1 MAKNNDKR
9 AERMARSNRNVNRA
23 ITVLMAG
30 VIAEFYLLMV
40 NNYYVK
46 GGVGQVLTMMTVLQV
61 IDYIGCALFGAG
73 LVVWLMRKKWTRFA
87 PAAPWLLC
95 IGFFF
100 AVSSIL
106 MLKVYPQ
113 GTTMMCVIVPVV
125 MLIGIV
131 FLLYPREFSVQAVG
145 LTASLMA
152 MYLIHRGSGSDTWGG
167 IVTGCSILAI
177 CVVAVLGVAVFKAGK
192 NDGKLK
198 KLGDLRIV
206 SQDGDYKLI
215 YAVLAVCALAIVA
228 ALAVSSI
235 AYYGLWVLAI
245 GTFLLAVYY
254 TVSLR
259 ANRLIQ
265 ELLLHLDEVGTALHS
280 GAYPLYLMGRMA
292 VGDWLAMAVVLAVTL
307 LLCLLM
313 YRVLDRTFLS
323 IATASGGTVKAVY
336 KEKVL
341 KSSSA
346 ASALLRRELGRFTS
360 SPNYM
365 LNCGLSSVVLPALGV
380 LLLVKHGTV
389 LPLLEKVFGD
399 EASGAVTAL
408 LCAALCL
415 IGSMND
421 MSASSVSLEG
431 KNLWLAQSLPVTPW
445 QVLRAKLTMQLLL
458 TAVPV
463 AVCLV
468 CAALAVP
475 MTAAELAML
484 TAVSLLFTVFSALL
498 GLFLGLR
505 MPNLT
510 WTREIIPIKQ
520 SASVAIALFG
530 GWGYAAVLGG
540 GYLLAGWHLGAVWY
554 LGCFA
559 AATLLACLALY
570 LWLKKR
576 GGAVLA
582 AL

>member
-152 MYLIHRGSGSDTWGG
+152 MYLI
-167 IVTGCSILAI
+167 LAI

-254 TVSLR
+254 SV
-259 ANRLIQ
+259 A
-265 ELLLHLDEVGTALHS
+265 
-280 GAYPLYLMGRMA
+280 
-292 VGDWLAMAVVLAVTL
+292 
-307 LLCLLM
+307 
-313 YRVLDRTFLS
+313 
-323 IATASGGTVKAVY
+323 
-336 KEKVL
+336 
-341 KSSSA
+341 SSA
-346 ASALLRRELGRFTS
+346 NSRWPPTG
-360 SPNYM
+360 
-365 LNCGLSSVVLPALGV
+365 
-380 LLLVKHGTV
+380 
-389 LPLLEKVFGD
+389 
-399 EASGAVTAL
+399 
-408 LCAALCL
+408 
-415 IGSMND
+415 
-421 MSASSVSLEG
+421 
-431 KNLWLAQSLPVTPW
+431 
-445 QVLRAKLTMQLLL
+445 
-458 TAVPV
+458 
-463 AVCLV
+463 
-468 CAALAVP
+468 
-475 MTAAELAML
+475 
-484 TAVSLLFTVFSALL
+484 
-498 GLFLGLR
+498 
-505 MPNLT
+505 MP
-510 WTREIIPIKQ
+510 
-520 SASVAIALFG
+520 
-530 GWGYAAVLGG
+530 
-540 GYLLAGWHLGAVWY
+540 
-554 LGCFA
+554 
-559 AATLLACLALY
+559 
-570 LWLKKR
+570 
-576 GGAVLA
+576 
-582 AL
+582 

>member
-73 LVVWLMRKKWTRFA
+73 LVVWLMRKKCTRFA

-206 SQDGDYKLI
+206 SQDGRQQHRLLRPLGAGDWHI
-215 YAVLAVCALAIVA
+215 PPRGVLHGENDVKKSKERRV
-228 ALAVSSI
+228 
-235 AYYGLWVLAI
+235 
-245 GTFLLAVYY
+245 
-254 TVSLR
+254 
-259 ANRLIQ
+259 
-265 ELLLHLDEVGTALHS
+265 HLDSPSFFAFYMS
-280 GAYPLYLMGRMA
+280 RRP
-292 VGDWLAMAVVLAVTL
+292 
-307 LLCLLM
+307 
-313 YRVLDRTFLS
+313 S
-323 IATASGGTVKAVY
+323 KARISVA
-336 KEKVL
+336 
-341 KSSSA
+341 SSA
-346 ASALLRRELGRFTS
+346 NSRWPPTG
-360 SPNYM
+360 
-365 LNCGLSSVVLPALGV
+365 
-380 LLLVKHGTV
+380 
-389 LPLLEKVFGD
+389 
-399 EASGAVTAL
+399 
-408 LCAALCL
+408 
-415 IGSMND
+415 
-421 MSASSVSLEG
+421 
-431 KNLWLAQSLPVTPW
+431 
-445 QVLRAKLTMQLLL
+445 
-458 TAVPV
+458 
-463 AVCLV
+463 
-468 CAALAVP
+468 
-475 MTAAELAML
+475 
-484 TAVSLLFTVFSALL
+484 
-498 GLFLGLR
+498 
-505 MPNLT
+505 MP
-510 WTREIIPIKQ
+510 
-520 SASVAIALFG
+520 
-530 GWGYAAVLGG
+530 
-540 GYLLAGWHLGAVWY
+540 
-554 LGCFA
+554 
-559 AATLLACLALY
+559 
-570 LWLKKR
+570 
-576 GGAVLA
+576 
-582 AL
+582 

>member
-131 FLLYPREFSVQAVG
+131 FLLYPREFSVQAV
-145 LTASLMA
+145 
-152 MYLIHRGSGSDTWGG
+152 
-167 IVTGCSILAI
+167 
-177 CVVAVLGVAVFKAGK
+177 VAVLGVAVFKAGK

-254 TVSLR
+254 TVK
-259 ANRLIQ
+259 
-265 ELLLHLDEVGTALHS
+265 
-280 GAYPLYLMGRMA
+280 MM
-292 VGDWLAMAVVLAVTL
+292 
-307 LLCLLM
+307 
-313 YRVLDRTFLS
+313 
-323 IATASGGTVKAVY
+323 
-336 KEKVL
+336 
-341 KSSSA
+341 
-346 ASALLRRELGRFTS
+346 
-360 SPNYM
+360 
-365 LNCGLSSVVLPALGV
+365 
-380 LLLVKHGTV
+380 
-389 LPLLEKVFGD
+389 
-399 EASGAVTAL
+399 
-408 LCAALCL
+408 
-415 IGSMND
+415 
-421 MSASSVSLEG
+421 
-431 KNLWLAQSLPVTPW
+431 
-445 QVLRAKLTMQLLL
+445 
-458 TAVPV
+458 
-463 AVCLV
+463 
-468 CAALAVP
+468 
-475 MTAAELAML
+475 
-484 TAVSLLFTVFSALL
+484 
-498 GLFLGLR
+498 
-505 MPNLT
+505 
-510 WTREIIPIKQ
+510 
-520 SASVAIALFG
+520 
-530 GWGYAAVLGG
+530 
-540 GYLLAGWHLGAVWY
+540 
-554 LGCFA
+554 
-559 AATLLACLALY
+559 
-570 LWLKKR
+570 
-576 GGAVLA
+576 
-582 AL
+582 

>member
-125 MLIGIV
+125 MLIGVV

-198 KLGDLRIV
+198 KLGDSSV
-206 SQDGDYKLI
+206 SCRRTATTSSI

-235 AYYGLWVLAI
+235 AYYGPLGAGDWHIPPRGVLH
-245 GTFLLAVYY
+245 GENDVKKSKGRRVHLDSPSFLLFICRDV
-254 TVSLR
+254 
-259 ANRLIQ
+259 
-265 ELLLHLDEVGTALHS
+265 LLKL
-280 GAYPLYLMGRMA
+280 
-292 VGDWLAMAVVLAVTL
+292 
-307 LLCLLM
+307 
-313 YRVLDRTFLS
+313 
-323 IATASGGTVKAVY
+323 
-336 KEKVL
+336 
-341 KSSSA
+341 
-346 ASALLRRELGRFTS
+346 ASASRRRR
-360 SPNYM
+360 
-365 LNCGLSSVVLPALGV
+365 
-380 LLLVKHGTV
+380 
-389 LPLLEKVFGD
+389 
-399 EASGAVTAL
+399 
-408 LCAALCL
+408 
-415 IGSMND
+415 I
-421 MSASSVSLEG
+421 
-431 KNLWLAQSLPVTPW
+431 
-445 QVLRAKLTMQLLL
+445 
-458 TAVPV
+458 
-463 AVCLV
+463 
-468 CAALAVP
+468 
-475 MTAAELAML
+475 
-484 TAVSLLFTVFSALL
+484 
-498 GLFLGLR
+498 
-505 MPNLT
+505 
-510 WTREIIPIKQ
+510 
-520 SASVAIALFG
+520 
-530 GWGYAAVLGG
+530 
-540 GYLLAGWHLGAVWY
+540 
-554 LGCFA
+554 
-559 AATLLACLALY
+559 
-570 LWLKKR
+570 R
-576 GGAVLA
+576 GGRRRGCRRRGA
-582 AL
+582 

>member
-40 NNYYVK
+40 NNVKVTVIRDHGSIIGSMNNYYVK

-254 TVSLR
+254 TVK
-259 ANRLIQ
+259 
-265 ELLLHLDEVGTALHS
+265 
-280 GAYPLYLMGRMA
+280 MM
-292 VGDWLAMAVVLAVTL
+292 
-307 LLCLLM
+307 
-313 YRVLDRTFLS
+313 
-323 IATASGGTVKAVY
+323 
-336 KEKVL
+336 
-341 KSSSA
+341 
-346 ASALLRRELGRFTS
+346 
-360 SPNYM
+360 
-365 LNCGLSSVVLPALGV
+365 
-380 LLLVKHGTV
+380 
-389 LPLLEKVFGD
+389 
-399 EASGAVTAL
+399 
-408 LCAALCL
+408 
-415 IGSMND
+415 
-421 MSASSVSLEG
+421 
-431 KNLWLAQSLPVTPW
+431 
-445 QVLRAKLTMQLLL
+445 
-458 TAVPV
+458 
-463 AVCLV
+463 
-468 CAALAVP
+468 
-475 MTAAELAML
+475 
-484 TAVSLLFTVFSALL
+484 
-498 GLFLGLR
+498 
-505 MPNLT
+505 
-510 WTREIIPIKQ
+510 
-520 SASVAIALFG
+520 
-530 GWGYAAVLGG
+530 
-540 GYLLAGWHLGAVWY
+540 
-554 LGCFA
+554 
-559 AATLLACLALY
+559 
-570 LWLKKR
+570 
-576 GGAVLA
+576 
-582 AL
+582 